1 MKVWG
6 DADSRTSQS
15 FDVRSEQVSLVVRQL
30 PLVFL
35 SNIINPLLTAAVLAA
50 IEPVFGVTL
59 WAGLLVAL
67 TGIRFLHFRWRENEQ
82 RYEDDPGR
90 WVLRLTIASGISGCL
105 WGIGLVVLLPE
116 PLLYRLFVAFVLGG
130 MAAGS
135 VVTLSPLL
143 PVVTAF
149 LLPCMLPLTIRLSLE
164 GSPVW
169 LGMSAL
175 ALLFTFCLWVA
186 AYKLNRWSSAMLRLK
201 MEKSQLADELSSV
214 LADLERKVERRT
226 ADLRMAR
233 DEADRANQMKTRFL
247 AAASHDL
254 GQPFQAMR
262 LFIDLLDRRLRDSP
276 HYEYLRAL
284 EQAHESGQRML
295 SSLLDLSRLE
305 SGTVQIRVE
314 SFPIA
319 ELLDRLEAEFRPLAE
334 SRGLRLRIRGCG
346 SEIQSD
352 PVLLHQI
359 VANLLGNALRYTT
372 NGGVLLACRRRGT
385 MIRLEVWDTGAGIPA
400 DRLEEIFE
408 EFHRIDPVEDTG
420 FRGVGLGLSI
430 VRRTAGLL
438 DHKVSV
444 CSRPGHGSM
453 FSITVP
459 GHLTPGDQT
468 SGRQSPSA
476 SPPDAEGLPGLLPAE
491 SAHPA
496 REDDP
501 L

>member
-1 MKVWG
+1 M
-6 DADSRTSQS
+6 
-15 FDVRSEQVSLVVRQL
+15 
-30 PLVFL
+30 
-35 SNIINPLLTAAVLAA
+35 
-50 IEPVFGVTL
+50 
-59 WAGLLVAL
+59 
-67 TGIRFLHFRWRENEQ
+67 
-82 RYEDDPGR
+82 
-90 WVLRLTIASGISGCL
+90 RLTVASGISGCL
-105 WGIGLVVLLPE
+105 WGIGLALLLPE
-116 PLLYRLFVAFVLGG
+116 PPLYRLFVAFVLGG

-149 LLPCMLPLTIRLSLE
+149 LLPCMLPLTIRLALE

-175 ALLFTFCLWVA
+175 ALLFTCCLWA
-186 AYKLNRWSSAMLRLK
+186 AAWKLNRWISTMLQLK

-226 ADLRMAR
+226 ADLRLAR
-233 DEADRANQMKTRFL
+233 DEANRANQMKTRFL

-262 LFIDLLDRRLRDSP
+262 LFIDLLDKRLQGSP
-276 HYEYLRAL
+276 HYEYLQAL
-284 EQAHESGQRML
+284 DQAHLSGQRML

-305 SGTVQIRVE
+305 SGTVQLRVE
-314 SFPIA
+314 SFPVGD
-319 ELLDRLEAEFRPLAE
+319 LLDRLETEFRPLAE
-334 SRGLRLRIRGCG
+334 SRGLRLRIRGCDCD
-346 SEIQSD
+346 IVSD

-372 NGGVLLACRRRGT
+372 SGGILLACRRRGT
-385 MIRLEVWDTGAGIPA
+385 MIRLEVWDTGVGIAA

-408 EFHRIDPVEDTG
+408 EFHRIDTVEESG
-420 FRGVGLGLSI
+420 FHGVGLGLSI
-430 VRRTAGLL
+430 VRRTADLL
-438 DHKVSV
+438 NHKVSV
-444 CSRPGHGSM
+444 CSRIGHGSM

-459 GHLTPGDQT
+459 CRHP
-468 SGRQSPSA
+468 A
-476 SPPDAEGLPGLLPAE
+476 IKAISPPGAEERPGLLPAE

-496 REDDP
+496 TGDDP